1 MSENSNFDVNVERIY
16 DNLELLEKGHVYELQ
31 KTPGIPKCATLASR
45 IRDDVDVIVKALD
58 EKEDMEATDE
68 EQFNLLA
75 KLLGGLYAEFS
86 SLAKKQPD
94 ALTNAFKTSR
104 VNRVLSPLKQIMAL
118 EDSTQYLDLLQ
129 EADDGQANG
138 KGRSTYSDAVIIM
151 SQYKTACDEF
161 RNTLIKAGT
170 CCGRDEVF

>member
-104 VNRVLSPLKQIMAL
+104 VNRVLSPLKQIMAS

-161 RNTLIKAGT
+161 RLKYFNKGWDMLWQ
-170 CCGRDEVF
+170 R

>member
-1 MSENSNFDVNVERIY
+1 MMSDNLDFEANIERIY

-31 KTPGIPKCATLASR
+31 KTPGIPKCATLANR
-45 IRDDVDVIVKALD
+45 IREDVDVIVKALD

-94 ALTNAFKTSR
+94 ALTNAFKTSQ
-104 VNRVLSPLKQIMAL
+104 VNRVLSPLKQIMAS

-138 KGRSTYSDAVIIM
+138 KGRSSYSDAVIIM

-161 RNTLIKAGT
+161 RLKYFNKGWDMLWQ
-170 CCGRDEVF
+170 R

>member
-1 MSENSNFDVNVERIY
+1 MSEKSNFDANVERIY

-45 IRDDVDVIVKALD
+45 IRDDVDAIVKALD

-104 VNRVLSPLKQIMAL
+104 VNRVLSPLKQIMAS

-161 RNTLIKAGT
+161 RLKYFNKGWDMLWQ
-170 CCGRDEVF
+170 R

>member
-1 MSENSNFDVNVERIY
+1 MSEKSNFNANVERIY

-104 VNRVLSPLKQIMAL
+104 VNRVLSPLKQIMAS

-161 RNTLIKAGT
+161 RLKYFNKGWDMLWQ
-170 CCGRDEVF
+170 R

>member
-1 MSENSNFDVNVERIY
+1 MLMQNAYN

-75 KLLGGLYAEFS
+75 KLLGWFICGIFITG
-86 SLAKKQPD
+86 KK
-94 ALTNAFKTSR
+94 ATRCLN
-104 VNRVLSPLKQIMAL
+104 
-118 EDSTQYLDLLQ
+118 E
-129 EADDGQANG
+129 
-138 KGRSTYSDAVIIM
+138 
-151 SQYKTACDEF
+151 
-161 RNTLIKAGT
+161 
-170 CCGRDEVF
+170 

>member
-1 MSENSNFDVNVERIY
+1 MSDNSNFEVNAERIY

-161 RNTLIKAGT
+161 RLKYFNKGWDMLWQ
-170 CCGRDEVF
+170 R

>member
-16 DNLELLEKGHVYELQ
+16 DNLELLDKGHVYELQ

-104 VNRVLSPLKQIMAL
+104 VNRVLSPLKQIMAS

-161 RNTLIKAGT
+161 RLKYFNKGWDMLWQ
-170 CCGRDEVF
+170 R

>member
-104 VNRVLSPLKQIMAL
+104 VNRVLSPLKQIMAS

-138 KGRSTYSDAVIIM
+138 KGRSIYSDAVIIM

-161 RNTLIKAGT
+161 RLKYFNKGWDMLWQ
-170 CCGRDEVF
+170 R

>member
-1 MSENSNFDVNVERIY
+1 MSENSGFDANVECIY

-31 KTPGIPKCATLASR
+31 KTPGIPKCATLANR
-45 IRDDVDVIVKALD
+45 IREDVDVIVKALN

-94 ALTNAFKTSR
+94 ALTNAFKTSQ
-104 VNRVLSPLKQIMAL
+104 VNRVLSPLRQIMAS

-138 KGRSTYSDAVIIM
+138 KGRSSYSDAVIIM

-161 RNTLIKAGT
+161 RLKYFNKGWDMLWQ
-170 CCGRDEVF
+170 R

>member
-1 MSENSNFDVNVERIY
+1 MSENSNFDANVERIY

-104 VNRVLSPLKQIMAL
+104 VNRVLSPLKQIMAS

-161 RNTLIKAGT
+161 RLKYFNKGWDMLWQ
-170 CCGRDEVF
+170 R

>member
-1 MSENSNFDVNVERIY
+1 MSENSKFDVNVERIY

-104 VNRVLSPLKQIMAL
+104 VNRVLSPLKQIMAS

-161 RNTLIKAGT
+161 RLKYFNKGWDMLWQ
-170 CCGRDEVF
+170 R

>member
-45 IRDDVDVIVKALD
+45 IRDDGDVIVKALD

-104 VNRVLSPLKQIMAL
+104 VNRVLSPLKQIMAS

-161 RNTLIKAGT
+161 RLKYFNKGWDMLWQ
-170 CCGRDEVF
+170 R

>member
-1 MSENSNFDVNVERIY
+1 MSENSNFDANVERIY

-104 VNRVLSPLKQIMAL
+104 VNRVLSPLKQIMAS

-138 KGRSTYSDAVIIM
+138 KGRSSYSDAVIIM

-161 RNTLIKAGT
+161 RLKYFNKGWDMLWQ
-170 CCGRDEVF
+170 R

>member
-1 MSENSNFDVNVERIY
+1 MSEKSNFDANVERIY

-31 KTPGIPKCATLASR
+31 KTLGIPKCATLASR

-104 VNRVLSPLKQIMAL
+104 VNRVLSPLKQIMAS

-161 RNTLIKAGT
+161 RLKYFNKGWDMLWQ
-170 CCGRDEVF
+170 R

>member
-1 MSENSNFDVNVERIY
+1 MSDNLDFEANIERIY

-31 KTPGIPKCATLASR
+31 KTPGIPKCATLANR
-45 IRDDVDVIVKALD
+45 IREDVDVIVKALD

-94 ALTNAFKTSR
+94 ALTNAFKTSQ
-104 VNRVLSPLKQIMAL
+104 VNRVLSPLKQIMAS

-138 KGRSTYSDAVIIM
+138 KGRSSYSDAVIIM

-161 RNTLIKAGT
+161 RLKYFNKGWDMLWQ
-170 CCGRDEVF
+170 R

>member
-1 MSENSNFDVNVERIY
+1 MMGDNSNFEVNIERIY
-16 DNLELLEKGHVYELQ
+16 DNLEALETGRVYELQ
-31 KTPGIPKCATLASR
+31 KTPGIPKCATLANR
-45 IRDDVDVIVKALD
+45 IRDDVDVIVEALS
-58 EKEDMEATDE
+58 EKENMESADE

-75 KLLGGLYAEFS
+75 KLLGGLYTEFS
-86 SLAKKQPD
+86 LLAKKQPD
-94 ALTNAFKTSR
+94 ALTNVFKTNQ
-104 VNRVLSPLKQIMAL
+104 VNRVLSPLKQIMAS

-161 RNTLIKAGT
+161 RLKYFNKGWDMLWQ
-170 CCGRDEVF
+170 R

>member
-1 MSENSNFDVNVERIY
+1 MSENSKFDANVERLY

-31 KTPGIPKCATLASR
+31 KTPGIPKCATLANR
-45 IRDDVDVIVKALD
+45 IREDVDVIVKALN

-94 ALTNAFKTSR
+94 ALTNAFKTSQ
-104 VNRVLSPLKQIMAL
+104 VNRVLSPLKQIMAS

-138 KGRSTYSDAVIIM
+138 KGRSSYSDAVIIM

-161 RNTLIKAGT
+161 RLKYFNKGWDMLWQ
-170 CCGRDEVF
+170 R

>member
-104 VNRVLSPLKQIMAL
+104 VNLSPLKQIMAL

-161 RNTLIKAGT
+161 RLKYFNKGWDMLWQ
-170 CCGRDEVF
+170 R

>member
-1 MSENSNFDVNVERIY
+1 MSENSNFDANVERIY

-31 KTPGIPKCATLASR
+31 KTPGIPKCATLANR
-45 IRDDVDVIVKALD
+45 IREDVDVIVKTLD

-94 ALTNAFKTSR
+94 ALTNAFKTSQ
-104 VNRVLSPLKQIMAL
+104 VNRVLSPLKQIMAS

-138 KGRSTYSDAVIIM
+138 KGRSSYSDAVIIM

-161 RNTLIKAGT
+161 RLKYFNKGWDMLWQ
-170 CCGRDEVF
+170 R

>member
-1 MSENSNFDVNVERIY
+1 MMSENSSFDANVERIY

-31 KTPGIPKCATLASR
+31 KTPGIPKCATLANR
-45 IRDDVDVIVKALD
+45 IREDVDVVVKALD

-94 ALTNAFKTSR
+94 ALTNAFKTSQ
-104 VNRVLSPLKQIMAL
+104 VNRVLSPLKQIMAS

-129 EADDGQANG
+129 EADEEQANG
-138 KGRSTYSDAVIIM
+138 KGRSSYSDAVIIM

-161 RNTLIKAGT
+161 RLKYFNKGWDMLWQ
-170 CCGRDEVF
+170 R

>member
-1 MSENSNFDVNVERIY
+1 MSENSNFAAHVERIY
-16 DNLELLEKGHVYELQ
+16 DNLELLEKGHIYELQ
-31 KTPGIPKCATLASR
+31 KSPRIPKCATLASR
-45 IRDDVDVIVKALD
+45 IRDDVDAFVKVLD
-58 EKEDMEATDE
+58 EKEDMEVTDE

-94 ALTNAFKTSR
+94 ALTNAFKTNQ
-104 VNRVLSPLKQIMAL
+104 VNRVLSPLKQIMAS
-118 EDSTQYLDLLQ
+118 EDSTQYLDLIQ

-138 KGRSTYSDAVIIM
+138 KGRSSYSDAVIIM

-161 RNTLIKAGT
+161 RQKYFNKGWDMLWQ
-170 CCGRDEVF
+170 R

>member
-1 MSENSNFDVNVERIY
+1 MTENSNYDANVERIY
-16 DNLELLEKGHVYELQ
+16 DNLKLLEKGHVYELQ
-31 KTPGIPKCATLASR
+31 KTPGIPKCATLANR
-45 IRDDVDVIVKALD
+45 IREDVDVIVKALD

-94 ALTNAFKTSR
+94 ALTNAFKTSQ
-104 VNRVLSPLKQIMAL
+104 VNRVLSPLKQIMAS

-138 KGRSTYSDAVIIM
+138 KGRSSYSDAVIIM

-161 RNTLIKAGT
+161 RLKYFNKGWDMLWQ
-170 CCGRDEVF
+170 R

>member
-1 MSENSNFDVNVERIY
+1 MSEKSNFDANVERIY

-31 KTPGIPKCATLASR
+31 KTPGIPKYATLASR

-104 VNRVLSPLKQIMAL
+104 VNRVLSPLKQIMAS

-161 RNTLIKAGT
+161 RLKYFNKGWDMLWQ
-170 CCGRDEVF
+170 R

>member
-45 IRDDVDVIVKALD
+45 IRDDVDVIVKALV

-161 RNTLIKAGT
+161 RLKYFNKGWDMLWQ
-170 CCGRDEVF
+170 R

>member
-94 ALTNAFKTSR
+94 ALTNRFKTSR
-104 VNRVLSPLKQIMAL
+104 VNRVLSPLKQIMAS

-161 RNTLIKAGT
+161 RLKYFNKGWDMLWQ
-170 CCGRDEVF
+170 R

>member
-104 VNRVLSPLKQIMAL
+104 VNRVLSPLKQIMAS

-138 KGRSTYSDAVIIM
+138 KGRSTYSDAVSIM

-161 RNTLIKAGT
+161 RLKYFNKGWDMLWQ
-170 CCGRDEVF
+170 R

>member
-104 VNRVLSPLKQIMAL
+104 VNRVLSPLKQIMAS

-129 EADDGQANG
+129 EADDRQANG

-161 RNTLIKAGT
+161 RLKYFNKGWDMLWQ
-170 CCGRDEVF
+170 R

>member
-1 MSENSNFDVNVERIY
+1 MSDNLDFEANIERIY

-94 ALTNAFKTSR
+94 ALTNAFKTSQ
-104 VNRVLSPLKQIMAL
+104 VNRVLSPLKQIMAS

-161 RNTLIKAGT
+161 RLKYFNKGWDMLWQ
-170 CCGRDEVF
+170 R

>member
-1 MSENSNFDVNVERIY
+1 MSDNLDFEANIERIY

-31 KTPGIPKCATLASR
+31 KTPGIPKCATLANR

-94 ALTNAFKTSR
+94 ALTNAFKTSQ
-104 VNRVLSPLKQIMAL
+104 VNRVLSPLRQIMAS

-138 KGRSTYSDAVIIM
+138 KGRSSYSDAVIIM

-161 RNTLIKAGT
+161 RLKYFNKGWDMLWQ
-170 CCGRDEVF
+170 R

>member
-86 SLAKKQPD
+86 SLAKK
-94 ALTNAFKTSR
+94 TTRCFNEC
-104 VNRVLSPLKQIMAL
+104 I
-118 EDSTQYLDLLQ
+118 
-129 EADDGQANG
+129 
-138 KGRSTYSDAVIIM
+138 
-151 SQYKTACDEF
+151 
-161 RNTLIKAGT
+161 
-170 CCGRDEVF
+170 

>member
-1 MSENSNFDVNVERIY
+1 MSENSGFDANVERIY

-31 KTPGIPKCATLASR
+31 KTPGIPKCATLANR
-45 IRDDVDVIVKALD
+45 IREDVDVIVKALD

-94 ALTNAFKTSR
+94 ALTNAFKTSQ
-104 VNRVLSPLKQIMAL
+104 VNRVLSPLKQIMVS

-138 KGRSTYSDAVIIM
+138 KGRSSYSDAVIIM

-161 RNTLIKAGT
+161 RLKYFNKGWDMLWQ
-170 CCGRDEVF
+170 R

>member
-1 MSENSNFDVNVERIY
+1 MMSENSNFDVNVERIY

-58 EKEDMEATDE
+58 EKEDMEAADE

-104 VNRVLSPLKQIMAL
+104 VNRVLSPLKQIMAS

-161 RNTLIKAGT
+161 RLKYFNKGWDMLWQ
-170 CCGRDEVF
+170 R

>member
-1 MSENSNFDVNVERIY
+1 MSENSSFDANVERIY

-31 KTPGIPKCATLASR
+31 KTPGIPKCATLANR
-45 IRDDVDVIVKALD
+45 IREDVDVIVKALD

-94 ALTNAFKTSR
+94 ALTNAFKTSQ
-104 VNRVLSPLKQIMAL
+104 VNRVLSPLRQIMAS

-138 KGRSTYSDAVIIM
+138 KGRSSYSDAVIIM

-161 RNTLIKAGT
+161 RLKYFNKGWDMLWQ
-170 CCGRDEVF
+170 R

>member
-1 MSENSNFDVNVERIY
+1 M
-16 DNLELLEKGHVYELQ
+16 
-31 KTPGIPKCATLASR
+31 
-45 IRDDVDVIVKALD
+45 
-58 EKEDMEATDE
+58 
-68 EQFNLLA
+68 
-75 KLLGGLYAEFS
+75 
-86 SLAKKQPD
+86 
-94 ALTNAFKTSR
+94 
-104 VNRVLSPLKQIMAL
+104 LSPLKQIMAS

-161 RNTLIKAGT
+161 RLNTLIKAGT

>member
-1 MSENSNFDVNVERIY
+1 MMSEKSNFDANVERIY

-104 VNRVLSPLKQIMAL
+104 VNRVLSPLKQIMAS

-161 RNTLIKAGT
+161 RLKYFNKGWDM
-170 CCGRDEVF
+170 RWQR

>member
-104 VNRVLSPLKQIMAL
+104 VNRVLSPLKQIMAS
-118 EDSTQYLDLLQ
+118 EDSTQYLELLQ

-161 RNTLIKAGT
+161 RLKYFNKGWDMLWQ
-170 CCGRDEVF
+170 R

>member
-1 MSENSNFDVNVERIY
+1 MSENSSFDANVERIY

-31 KTPGIPKCATLASR
+31 KTPGIPKCATLANR
-45 IRDDVDVIVKALD
+45 IREDVDVIVKALN

-94 ALTNAFKTSR
+94 ALTNAFKTSQ
-104 VNRVLSPLKQIMAL
+104 VNRVLSPLKQIMAS

-138 KGRSTYSDAVIIM
+138 KGRSSYSDAVIIM

-161 RNTLIKAGT
+161 RLKYFNKGWDMLWQ
-170 CCGRDEVF
+170 R

>member
-1 MSENSNFDVNVERIY
+1 MSEKSNFDANVERIY

-45 IRDDVDVIVKALD
+45 IRDDVDVIVKALE

-104 VNRVLSPLKQIMAL
+104 VNRVLSPLKQIMAS

-161 RNTLIKAGT
+161 RLKYFNKGWDMLWQ
-170 CCGRDEVF
+170 R

>member
-1 MSENSNFDVNVERIY
+1 MSEKSNFDANVERIY

-104 VNRVLSPLKQIMAL
+104 VNRVLSPLKQIMAS

-161 RNTLIKAGT
+161 RLKYFNKGWDILWQ
-170 CCGRDEVF
+170 R